1 MVHIKTERERERDV
15 ITAVCRVH
23 LQAPADSMA
32 TGDGGYGRL
41 GSRSRD
47 QPQQQVRAINCFG
60 IHIVTTTQTATAAN
74 SSLHPSRNT
83 RHHHRLLQ
91 VCGIIHTAFFF
102 RVSFPQQFLRLILV
116 CTTAWCLLIC
126 NKCYLLSD
134 CLLHADTIQPLA
146 IPKGNKRCLCFPFLP
161 LEALFRLHSI
171 YLYVV
176 MKTL

>member
-23 LQAPADSMA
+23 LEPADSMA

-60 IHIVTTTQTATAAN
+60 IHIVTTTHRQPQPRI
-74 SSLHPSRNT
+74 HHFT
-83 RHHHRLLQ
+83 RLGAL
-91 VCGIIHTAFFF
+91 GITIDCFKCVASFTLRFF

-116 CTTAWCLLIC
+116 CNTAWCLLIC